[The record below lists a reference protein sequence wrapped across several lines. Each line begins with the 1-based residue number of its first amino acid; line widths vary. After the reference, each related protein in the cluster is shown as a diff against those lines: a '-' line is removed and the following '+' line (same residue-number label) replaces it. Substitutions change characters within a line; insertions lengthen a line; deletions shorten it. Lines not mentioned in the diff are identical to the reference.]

1 MRATE
6 MGSGFHCLA
15 CGRGLLPASPILG
28 QANLDGRILRR
39 VTAALCHPERTMSA
53 EEVLPSCPN
62 WTPSFLGASASS
74 GNKGT
79 SATGGS
85 CGMCDIVSVQG
96 TPQKVRQR

>member
-1 MRATE
+1 

-15 CGRGLLPASPILG
+15 CRRGLLPSSPLLG
-28 QANLDGRILRR
+28 QANLEARIVRR
-39 VTAALCHPERTMSA
+39 VTAALCHPERTSA
-53 EEVLPSCPN
+53 EEVLLSCPN
-62 WTPSFLGASASS
+62 WTPFFLAPNPSS

-96 TPQKVRQR
+96 TSRKVRRR